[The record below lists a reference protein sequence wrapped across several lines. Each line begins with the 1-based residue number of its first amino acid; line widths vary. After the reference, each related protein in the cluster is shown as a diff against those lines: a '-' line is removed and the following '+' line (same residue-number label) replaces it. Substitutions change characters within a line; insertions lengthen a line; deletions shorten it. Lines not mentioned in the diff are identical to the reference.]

1 MQFFLYEI
9 VARIVAIYLFLDC
22 SRKLWYGLVERKIGY
37 FNPSFLDWSNWVAHR
52 DAAPVQYWIQIS
64 IQIILLVACLVG
76 CDIWVVAAKHLS
88 IRYEPYLIGLLVV
101 CGGSP

>member
-22 SRKLWYGLVERKIGY
+22 SRNGMASSREKLGY

-52 DAAPVQYWIQIS
+52 DAAPVQYWIQIG
-64 IQIILLVACLVG
+64 IQIISWLHA
-76 CDIWVVAAKHLS
+76 
-88 IRYEPYLIGLLVV
+88 
-101 CGGSP
+101 